1 MMNKEN
7 APQNKKISDFN
18 TISFDIFDTLVHRLT
33 YAPTDVFDAVRS
45 ALMSSELALF
55 QPELIDNFPHLRR
68 LSEQQARERRVKEFG
83 GDAEI
88 TFDEIYDELAK
99 LHPIDH
105 ATRTLLQNTE
115 LDLERLFLYQSK
127 DGFAK
132 YSEAI
137 AKGKQVLFISD
148 MYLPQ
153 DFLIEVLQKLGFQ
166 AANSET
172 VFVSGDHRCNK
183 HGGKLY
189 QLVQK
194 KLNLNFAS
202 WLHFGD
208 NIHADVQAAQKVGLS
223 SEHATWSKINNVPRQ
238 SMKIADVLPESI
250 VEGVKLPQYRA
261 IYQPENDYQKI
272 GYEVFGSL
280 MLGFYIWLSRKLQES
295 QPDKILFF
303 ARDAYL
309 IEKIHQAIQPNS
321 PYPSEYVYLSRKSV
335 YPLSLVDFP
344 LQRLHFL
351 IGGKSRRSLKMICDS
366 YNINVHHYAVAMNQY
381 GLTPDS
387 VITPEN
393 YGSFFHFF
401 STCFKEMT
409 EQSGR
414 FRDEFAPYFTDMIQD
429 CKKIAVIDIG
439 WSGNIQAAVS
449 RIIMPYTENVKLS
462 GYYLGLFPEAGLN
475 IRENCTMAGYFHH
488 LNDRPEYNQLISTGG
503 AELLEFVLTSPDGS
517 TIAYEK
523 DDMGKIVPVFEQKDK
538 NEQDY
543 EYKALEVQKGVL
555 AFVKNYAFL
564 LTHFPLEA
572 LDSLK
577 WADPFCELVRN
588 PTREQIALLAD
599 LTHSDTGSN
608 ANREVLAEKM
618 SWFDIIFRTKK
629 YRKSYEKAFWK
640 KAFYYRN
647 NRSPWKYRG

>member
-1 MMNKEN
+1 MNKEN
-7 APQNKKISDFN
+7 TQQNKTINHFN

-45 ALMSSELALF
+45 ALMHTELALL

-68 LSEQQARERRVKEFG
+68 LSEQQARERRVKDFG

-88 TFDEIYDELAK
+88 TFDEIYDELAL
-99 LHPIDH
+99 LHPIDD
-105 ATRTLLQNTE
+105 ATRTLLQNKE
-115 LDLERLFLYQSK
+115 LDLERLFLYQSQ

-137 AKGKQVLFISD
+137 AQNKQVLFISD

-153 DFLIEVLQKLGFQ
+153 DFLIDVLQKLGFQ
-166 AANSET
+166 AANADT
-172 VFVSGDHRCNK
+172 VFVSGDYRCNK

-194 KLNLNFAS
+194 KLNLSLSS

-208 NIHADVQAAQKVGLS
+208 NLHADVQAAQKVGLS
-223 SEHATWSKINNVPRQ
+223 SQHATWSKVHNVPRTLPR
-238 SMKIADVLPESI
+238 IADVLPESI
-250 VEGVKLPQYRA
+250 VAGIKLPQHRA

-272 GYEVFGSL
+272 GYEIFGTL
-280 MLGFYIWLSRKLQES
+280 LFGFYVWLNRKLQAFE
-295 QPDKILFF
+295 PDKILFF

-309 IEKIHQAIQPNS
+309 IEKIHQIIQPNS

-351 IGGKSRRSLKMICDS
+351 IGGKSRRSLK
-366 YNINVHHYAVAMNQY
+366 NIADAYHIDVHHHALTMNQC
-381 GLTPDS
+381 GLNPDS
-387 VITPEN
+387 IITPEN
-393 YGSFFHFF
+393 YGAFFQFF
-401 STCFKEMT
+401 STCFQEINA
-409 EQSGR
+409 QSCR
-414 FRDEFAPYFTDMIQD
+414 LRDEFAPYFTNMIQNH
-429 CKKIAVIDIG
+429 KKIAVIDIG

-449 RIIMPYTENVKLS
+449 RIIMPYKQDVELS
-462 GYYLGLFPEAGLN
+462 GFYLGLFPEAGLN
-475 IRENCTMAGYFHH
+475 IRENCSMAGYFHH

-523 DDMGKIVPVFEQKDK
+523 DETGKIVPIFEKKDK

-543 EYKALEVQKGVL
+543 ERKALEVQKGVL
-555 AFVKNYAFL
+555 AFAKDYAFL
-564 LTHFPLEA
+564 CQHFPLEA

-608 ANREVLAEKM
+608 TNREVLAEKM
-618 SWFDIIFRTKK
+618 SWFDIVFRTKK
-629 YRKSYEKAFWK
+629 YRTSYDKAFWK

-647 NRSPWKYRG
+647 NRAPWKYRG